1 MPRISTKIVARLNNI
16 PIDNAPQSLQM
27 GGTTVLVVQ
36 VVGVFPNV
44 KSKKR
49 FQTFCQ
55 RISGILLLG
64 DKEFTAL
71 IGREP
76 HPAAPEK
83 PHSFSLE
90 LSLEVFYAAPLP
102 PDLTKKTAVRCRL
115 HLTSATPTIVRNGLN
130 GALELKEV

>member
-44 KSKKR
+44 KSKKW

-83 PHSFSLE
+83 PHAFSLK
-90 LSLEVFYAAPLP
+90 LRLEVFHAVPLP
-102 PDLTKKTAVRCRL
+102 LYLPENTTGRNR
-115 HLTSATPTIVRNGLN
+115 HPITSATPTIVRSGLN
-130 GALELKEV
+130 GGLEL

>member
-1 MPRISTKIVARLNNI
+1 
-16 PIDNAPQSLQM
+16 M

-44 KSKKR
+44 KSKKW

-83 PHSFSLE
+83 PHALC
-90 LSLEVFYAAPLP
+90 LKLRLEVFYAAPLP
-102 PDLTKKTAVRCRL
+102 PDLTKEIAVRCF
-115 HLTSATPTIVRNGLN
+115 TSATPTIVRSGLN
-130 GALELKEV
+130 GALELKEI